1 MGRLPR
7 DPCDF
12 SRRGGVPER
21 QRGQACH
28 QNGEIQ
34 VELSRIEYVGAGR
47 GRGHTSRKVATRF
60 RLVARA
66 PFNLEATVR
75 VLQRRPSNAVDVW
88 DHGRYLRV
96 LALPQGLALL
106 EVEDFGTVDAPDIRF
121 SVRTSKGAPPPRV
134 AAGRALSKM
143 LGLQI
148 DPEPLQRRVEGE
160 RGLRDI
166 APALRGM
173 RPPRFASL
181 FEAFA
186 SVVPFQQLSLDAGVA
201 ILARLVGK
209 FGRSLELD
217 GRRFRAF
224 PEAEAIAG
232 ARLARLRACGLSGR
246 KAQTLRDLARAVNS
260 GAVSEEQLSSMSTH
274 EALGMLT
281 KMPGIGPWSAALVL
295 LRGLGRIDVFPPGD
309 VGAMRGLR
317 VVMHQDPHAP
327 LDRVIERFG
336 QHRGYLYF
344 LALGGSLLSKGLIR
358 TERV

>member
-28 QNGEIQ
+28 LNGEIQ

-201 ILARLVGK
+201 ILARHYKIPFLVAAPTSSIDL
-209 FGRSLELD
+209 SLATGAQIPIEE
-217 GRRFRAF
+217 RAAS
-224 PEAEAIAG
+224 E
-232 ARLARLRACGLSGR
+232 
-246 KAQTLRDLARAVNS
+246 
-260 GAVSEEQLSSMSTH
+260 VSEGFGKWT
-274 EALGMLT
+274 AP
-281 KMPGIGPWSAALVL
+281 KDV
-295 LRGLGRIDVFPPGD
+295 DVFNPAFD
-309 VGAMRGLR
+309 VTPSELVTAIITEHGVATAPYSESLAKFVRGS
-317 VVMHQDPHAP
+317 DSS
-327 LDRVIERFG
+327 G
-336 QHRGYLYF
+336 GRG
-344 LALGGSLLSKGLIR
+344 KR
-358 TERV
+358 